1 MQHQKKNRLGWL
13 VLFTAPL
20 TGVLVVL
27 ISVLYGVKEMPLHTI
42 WDVIF
47 HYNAANVD
55 HTILL
60 TARLPR
66 ALAALL
72 VGAFLAIAGAIMQGI
87 TRNYLASPSIMG
99 VNDGS
104 ALVITLCMVLAPG
117 LSGHMMIICS
127 MAGSAVGA
135 GIVFGFA
142 SLLRNGLA
150 PVQLAIIGTVIGTFL
165 SGFAAAFASYYQV
178 SQNVSIW
185 YNARMDGVDVHMLK
199 LAVPLGIIGL
209 VLAMAVSK
217 SVTVMALGEEMA
229 AGLGQKTFY
238 IKLISMLSVVC
249 LTGTAVAL
257 VGKIAFVGLV
267 VPHITRFLIG
277 VDYRLLIPCSAVIGG
292 VFLCLSD
299 VVSRFINAPFETPIG
314 VVTAFIGVPFF
325 LYLIW
330 QKGGKKYAA

>member
-1 MQHQKKNRLGWL
+1 MYPGTKNRIALL
-13 VLFTAPL
+13 VLLTAPL
-20 TGVLVVL
+20 TGTLVML
-27 ISVLYGVKEMPLHTI
+27 ISVLYGVKDMPVTTI
-42 WDVIF
+42 WDAIF
-47 HYNAANVD
+47 HYDAQNVD
-55 HTILL
+55 HAILL

-104 ALVITLCMVLAPG
+104 ALVITMCMVLVPG
-117 LSGHMMIICS
+117 LSDHMMILYS
-127 MAGSAVGA
+127 MAGSALGA

-142 SLLRNGLA
+142 SLLKNGMA

-165 SGFAAAFASYYQV
+165 SGLAAAFASYYQV
-178 SQNVSIW
+178 SQHVSIW

-199 LAVPLGIIGL
+199 LAVPIGLVGL
-209 VLAMAVSK
+209 VLAMSVSK
-217 SVTVMALGEEMA
+217 SVTVMALGEEVA
-229 AGLGQKTFY
+229 AGLGQKTVY
-238 IKLISMLSVVC
+238 IRLISMLSVVC

-292 VFLCLSD
+292 IFLCLSD

-325 LYLIW
+325 LCLIW
-330 QKGGKKYAA
+330 RKGGKQYAA

>member
-1 MQHQKKNRLGWL
+1 MYGTKNRIAWI
-13 VLFTAPL
+13 VLLTAPL

-27 ISVLYGVKEMPLHTI
+27 VSVLYGVKDMPISTI
-42 WDVIF
+42 WDAIL
-47 HYNAANVD
+47 HYDSDNVD

-72 VGAFLAIAGAIMQGI
+72 VGAFLAIAGSIMQGI

-104 ALVITLCMVLAPG
+104 ALVITLCMVLVPG
-117 LSGHMMIICS
+117 LPDHMMILYS

-142 SLLRNGLA
+142 SLLKNGMA

-165 SGFAAAFASYYQV
+165 SGCAATFASYYQV
-178 SQNVSIW
+178 SQHVSIW

-199 LAVPLGIIGL
+199 LAVPIGLIGL
-209 VLAMAVSK
+209 VLAMSVSK
-217 SVTVMALGEEMA
+217 SVTIMALGEEVA
-229 AGLGQKTFY
+229 AGLGQKTVY
-238 IKLISMLSVVC
+238 IKMISMLSVVC

-292 VFLCLSD
+292 IFLCLSD

-330 QKGGKKYAA
+330 RRGGKQYAA